1 MKVKSYWLCSM
12 FIDYLHY
19 SASHYALEHQSTTVI
34 SITLLKLILIQIH
47 SYNLNLSLHLE
58 SLERSHQ
65 DVGLAIRSHVF
76 CVNSCSPLWAIQ
88 HGGDR

>member
-1 MKVKSYWLCSM
+1 M
-12 FIDYLHY
+12 DYIHY
-19 SASHYALEHQSTTVI
+19 RLLWITLRALAPLLSVLPCNVNVAESSAS
-34 SITLLKLILIQIH
+34 LKLILIQIH